1 MSDKEVKPGGK
12 TAGEG
17 FDPAGF
23 VVAQMQAGAD
33 QETIVSRLVERGA
46 APAEARDIVDAVYPQ
61 VMRAAEAE
69 LFEPRALVPAVL
81 AGIAAA
87 VVGGIVWALI
97 VLKTGYEIGF
107 AAVGIGVLAGYAVVL
122 ATRGRKGLPLQVTAV
137 LASAL
142 GIALGKYFTYV
153 WEGKEA
159 VKEAF
164 GQEAADEISVFDSE
178 SVRFFFEDADQI
190 FGLYDLLWFAF
201 AIYAAWRIPRAMG
214 ISVRRG
220 PISGV

>member
-1 MSDKEVKPGGK
+1 MSDKEGEPGGK
-12 TAGEG
+12 TADEG

-46 APAEARDIVDAVYPQ
+46 DPAEARHIVDAVYPE

-97 VLKTGYEIGF
+97 VVKTGYEISF
-107 AAVGIGVLAGYAVVL
+107 TRYFYKPKQLRTLAEIEADIRALEVETEGLLEDILVV
-122 ATRGRKGLPLQVTAV
+122 V
-137 LASAL
+137 
-142 GIALGKYFTYV
+142 
-153 WEGKEA
+153 
-159 VKEAF
+159 
-164 GQEAADEISVFDSE
+164 
-178 SVRFFFEDADQI
+178 DA
-190 FGLYDLLWFAF
+190 
-201 AIYAAWRIPRAMG
+201 
-214 ISVRRG
+214 
-220 PISGV
+220 

>member
-1 MSDKEVKPGGK
+1 MSHKEGEPGGQ
-12 TAGEG
+12 TADEG

-46 APAEARDIVDAVYPQ
+46 DPSEARDIVDAVYPE

-69 LFEPRALVPAVL
+69 LLEPRALVPAIL

-97 VLKTGYEIGF
+97 VVKTGYEIGF
-107 AAVGIGVLAGYAVVL
+107 AAVGIGALAGYAVVL

-159 VKEAF
+159 VREAF
-164 GQEAADEISVFDSE
+164 GQEAADEVSVFDSE

-214 ISVRRG
+214 ITVRRG

>member
-1 MSDKEVKPGGK
+1 
-12 TAGEG
+12 
-17 FDPAGF
+17 
-23 VVAQMQAGAD
+23 MQAGTD
-33 QETIVSRLVERGA
+33 QETIVARLVDRGTE
-46 APAEARDIVDAVYPQ
+46 PAEAREVVDTIYPEL
-61 VMRAAEAE
+61 MRAAEAE

-97 VLKTGYEIGF
+97 AVEIGYEIGF
-107 AAVGIGVLAGYAVVL
+107 AAVGIGALAGFAVVL

-142 GIALGKYFTYV
+142 GIVLGKYFTYV

-159 VKEAF
+159 VRDAF
-164 GQEAADEISVFDSE
+164 GDEAADEISVFDSE

-190 FGLYDLLWFAF
+190 FGFYDLLWFAF
-201 AIYAAWRIPRAMG
+201 AIYAAWRIPRPMG

-220 PISGV
+220 PISGI